1 MFHPWI
7 VLLAVH
13 ISLFYSYRALVD
25 RIYFLGRDDA
35 EELHER
41 CTTWNQLLQAR
52 LEEWAN
58 TTPKATIFL
67 FSAYHMLS
75 QILDEAREEED
86 SIWEDEIHVTDAAQ
100 AMFARDS
107 SSNRTVLTRFSI
119 CQQS

>member
-7 VLLAVH
+7 VLLAVN
-13 ISLFYSYRALVD
+13 IFCFTRNVRLLTKFG
-25 RIYFLGRDDA
+25 FLGREDA

-67 FSAYHMLS
+67 FSAHHMLS
-75 QILDEAREEED
+75 KILDEAKEEED
-86 SIWEDEIHVTDAAQ
+86 SIWEDEIHVTDAVQ
-100 AMFARDS
+100 AMFARE
-107 SSNRTVLTRFSI
+107 I
-119 CQQS
+119 QAAIEQY